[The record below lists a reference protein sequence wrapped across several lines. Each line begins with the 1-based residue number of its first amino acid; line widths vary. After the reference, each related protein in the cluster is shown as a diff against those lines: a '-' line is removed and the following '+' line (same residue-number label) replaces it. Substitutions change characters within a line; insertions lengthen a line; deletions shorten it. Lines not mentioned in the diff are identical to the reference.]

1 MTGPDY
7 RFSLANERTYLAYVR
22 TSVAFFV
29 AGTAVLGYLEQVL
42 GSGALSVV
50 IGSGLFALG
59 IFTITMCYRRW
70 RRLESAMAK
79 GEPLPYS
86 IMPPVIA
93 ASLTV
98 LAVLALVGAVTAN
111 WRIR

>member
-1 MTGPDY
+1 MT
-7 RFSLANERTYLAYVR
+7 
-22 TSVAFFV
+22 
-29 AGTAVLGYLEQVL
+29 
-42 GSGALSVV
+42 
-50 IGSGLFALG
+50 
-59 IFTITMCYRRW
+59 
-70 RRLESAMAK
+70 K
-79 GEPLPYS
+79 GELLPFS